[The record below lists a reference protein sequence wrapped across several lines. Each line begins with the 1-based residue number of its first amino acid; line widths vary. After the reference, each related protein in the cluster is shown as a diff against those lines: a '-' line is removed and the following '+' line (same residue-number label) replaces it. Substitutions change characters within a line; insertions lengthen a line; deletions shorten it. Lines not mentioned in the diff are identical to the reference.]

1 MRIGQ
6 MYLTAML
13 ATVPV
18 AVAAIL
24 AATPTASPANFQPSF
39 NAALQ
44 NAPLDPPCDLDLD
57 GKCKIPNINV
67 NPPNVN
73 VNPPNVNLNPDVNL
87 PGPRR

>member
-13 ATVPV
+13 AAVPV

-24 AATPTASPANFQPSF
+24 AATPIASPANVQFSF

-57 GKCKIPNINV
+57 GKCKIPNIPGNINV

-73 VNPPNVNLNPDVNL
+73 VNPPNINL